1 MLSSALTLVVAQRL
15 VRKLCPH
22 CRRLIDDPIR
32 LPPAYYPTPLPRW
45 QAVGCEHCYH
55 GFYGRAALFELL
67 AITAELRH
75 QIANDISAATLE
87 AHAKQAGM
95 STLFES
101 GCRAVDQGL
110 TTFEEL
116 VRILGMPNVH

>member
-1 MLSSALTLVVAQRL
+1 MVPNAA
-15 VRKLCPH
+15 
-22 CRRLIDDPIR
+22 
-32 LPPAYYPTPLPRW
+32 TPLAGGWLRTLLSRLLW
-45 QAVGCEHCYH
+45 SCSVV
-55 GFYGRAALFELL
+55 ELL

-75 QIANDISAATLE
+75 QIANDASAATLE

-116 VRILGMPNVH
+116 VRILGMPDDH